1 MKGGNLNHVWK
12 SDPGSPEE
20 KRNDF
25 ETGRRRDRIYHRHI
39 SQIERNLKSPSLS
52 ALRKIAACLECSEVW
67 LIMGGSD
74 NAPLAQADGEGGSRE
89 SFLIR
94 KENRIPMKIPEIDV
108 SYSIFTPSR
117 LPDGREAKITGLMVR
132 VQPGHW
138 VTERM
143 ISHSTYDESLLL
155 LKGEMELHMDN
166 SVYTIHEGDSFYIP
180 SGSLHNYMNRSKEEA
195 VIVVY
200 FSQLVY

>member
-1 MKGGNLNHVWK
+1 MYGNRIREARKKKGMTLKQVA
-12 SDPGSPEE
+12 DA
-20 KRNDF
+20 
-25 ETGRRRDRIYHRHI
+25 TGYTIGHI

-74 NAPLAQADGEGGSRE
+74 DAPLAQADGEGGSRE

-117 LPDGREAKITGLMVR
+117 LPDGREAKI
-132 VQPGHW
+132 
-138 VTERM
+138 TERM

>member
-1 MKGGNLNHVWK
+1 MGESEPSHL
-12 SDPGSPEE
+12 
-20 KRNDF
+20 
-25 ETGRRRDRIYHRHI
+25 
-39 SQIERNLKSPSLS
+39 SQAS
-52 ALRKIAACLECSEVW
+52 
-67 LIMGGSD
+67 
-74 NAPLAQADGEGGSRE
+74 GEGDSRK
-89 SFLIR
+89 SYLIR

-117 LPDGREAKITGLMVR
+117 LPNGREAKITGLMVR

>member
-1 MKGGNLNHVWK
+1 MYGNRIREARKKKGMTLKQVA
-12 SDPGSPEE
+12 DA
-20 KRNDF
+20 
-25 ETGRRRDRIYHRHI
+25 TGYTIGHI

-180 SGSLHNYMNRSKEEA
+180 SGSLHNYTNRSKEEA